1 MQSGESSV
9 IIKNHLHFAG
19 KKRITM
25 IGLGTI
31 INVAAIILGGGL
43 GLLGGKWLTEKCQET
58 LTRGMG
64 ICVMFVAIAGVMEQ
78 MLLVEGNTLTTGGTL
93 MLIISVALGGLVGEL
108 LKLDQRLEGF
118 GRWLREKTGNGQDNQ
133 FLDAFITATMTVCIG
148 AMAVVGAVQDG
159 IYGDYTILA
168 AKALM
173 DFIIIL
179 VMASSMGKGCIF
191 SAIPVGL
198 FQGSITLLAK
208 LVEPLL
214 TTTALSNLSLV
225 GSVLIFCVGL
235 NLIWKNTIRVANLL
249 PGLIVAV
256 AYALL
261 GF

>member
-1 MQSGESSV
+1 
-9 IIKNHLHFAG
+9 
-19 KKRITM
+19 M

-31 INVAAIILGGGL
+31 INVTAIVAGGIVGL
-43 GLLGGKWLTEKCQET
+43 IGGKWLSERCQET
-58 LTRGMG
+58 LIRSMG
-64 ICVMFVAIAGVMEQ
+64 ICVMVVGFAGALEQ
-78 MLLVEGNTLTTGGTL
+78 MLTVEGGKLTSGGTM
-93 MLIISVALGGLVGEL
+93 MLVISMALGGLFGEI
-108 LKLDQRLEGF
+108 LDLDKRMEGF
-118 GRWLREKTGNGQDNQ
+118 GRWLREKSGNGKDHQ

-148 AMAVVGAVQDG
+148 AMAIVGAVEDG
-159 IYGDYTILA
+159 IHGNYTILA

-173 DFIIIL
+173 DFVIIL

-198 FQGSITLLAK
+198 FQGSVTILAR

-214 TTTALSNLSLV
+214 TVTALSNLSLV
-225 GSVLIFCVGL
+225 GSVLIFCVGV

-249 PGLIVAV
+249 PALIVAV